1 MSKEAASAW
10 PRITILTPCF
20 NAARTIAEAVAS
32 VDRQHYPDIEHI
44 VLDAVSTD
52 GTREILAGFPA
63 CRVVSEP
70 DKGSHD
76 AMNKGLR
83 LASGEIVGFL
93 NSDDFYADGL
103 LAEVARVFR
112 DDATLDV
119 VTVGTIVFDESA
131 DTRRTLVARDHA
143 RDGGFWLAE
152 LAFGAPGFNGRFFRR
167 ALFDRLDSFDLAYD
181 FSADRDFLIRI
192 AVSGAKAR
200 TLPRF
205 GYFFRSHER
214 SRTLDAT
221 RRNAVTFT
229 REHIDEALIF
239 ARQTTDSAKRR
250 LFLAWHAFDSA
261 KLAYFALSAG
271 RIGEALAAAL
281 RLSRD
286 NPLWLARLP
295 GAFALRRAVH
305 QAEARSTEAFIA
317 SGEEAAIT
325 ACRDGR

>member
-1 MSKEAASAW
+1 MSEEPASTW

-32 VDRQHYPDIEHI
+32 VGRQHYPDLEHI

-70 DKGSHD
+70 DEGSHD

-103 LAEVARVFR
+103 LAEVGRAFR
-112 DDATLDV
+112 DDRALDV
-119 VTVGTIVFDESA
+119 ISVGTVVFDETGEA
-131 DTRRTLVARDHA
+131 RRTLVARDHA

-167 ALFDRLDSFDLAYD
+167 ALFDRLGGFDLAYD

-192 AVSGAKAR
+192 ALSGAKTRA
-200 TLPRF
+200 LPRF
-205 GYFFRSHER
+205 GYFFRSHQG
-214 SRTLDAT
+214 SRTLNAT
-221 RRNAVTFT
+221 RRNALTFT
-229 REHIDEALIF
+229 REHLVQALTF
-239 ARQTTDSAKRR
+239 AREATDPAKRR

-261 KLAYFALSAG
+261 KLAYFALGAG

-281 RLSRD
+281 RLTRD

-295 GAFALRRAVH
+295 GAFALRRAVR
-305 QAEARSTEAFIA
+305 QAEARSTEALVA

-325 ACRDGR
+325 ARRAG